1 MSDSLTSEQKM
12 LVDIAKDITESYGES
27 YFREKRLADEEPEE
41 YIEEIADAGF
51 FGIPIPTEY
60 GGEGMGMEELVYA
73 IEAIGEAGG
82 WDIVG
87 RFTLNTVF
95 GGVVLS
101 KYGTE
106 EQKEEYLPDIASG
119 DIQWA
124 LGVTEAKT
132 GSNMLR
138 TQTFAERDG
147 DEFVING
154 EKAFNSG
161 LEGAD
166 GYTFLARTKKFEDVD
181 RRTDGLTVF
190 LIDPDADGIEYEP
203 VDLDIYWP
211 AGEHTYT
218 VHIDDLRVHESQVIG
233 EVHEGFDP
241 IFEVLNPERISVAAE
256 HISRGRWAI
265 DKAVDRAKEREV
277 WGEPIGAHQGIQH
290 PLAQAYA
297 DVETASTMVKRAARA
312 YDDELDNVGEL
323 SNMAHLK
330 AGQAGFDATDAAVET
345 YGGASSVADYGI
357 TAVWS
362 LARHQRIAPVTD
374 NMKLNYIAN
383 NVLGL
388 PRSYGV

>member
-1 MSDSLTSEQKM
+1 MSESLTQEQQM
-12 LVDIAKDITESYGES
+12 LVDIAVDITENFGES

-41 YIEEIADAGF
+41 YIDKIAEAGF
-51 FGIPIPTEY
+51 FGIPIPVEY

-106 EQKEEYLPDIASG
+106 EQKEEYLPKIANGSL
-119 DIQWA
+119 QWA
-124 LGVTEAKT
+124 LGVTEPKA

-138 TQTFAERDG
+138 TNTFAERDG

-154 EKAFNSG
+154 EKVFNSG

-166 GYTFLARTKKFEDVD
+166 GYTFLARTKPFEEVD

-211 AGEHTYT
+211 AGENTFT

-265 DKAVDRAKEREV
+265 NKAVERAKEREV

-290 PLAQAYA
+290 PLADAYA
-297 DVETASTMVKRAARA
+297 DVETASTMVHRAARA
-312 YDDELDNVGEL
+312 YDQGHDNVGEL
-323 SNMAHLK
+323 SNIAHLK
-330 AGQAGFDATDAAVET
+330 AGEAGFEATDVAVET
-345 YGGASSVADYGI
+345 YGGASAVSDYGI

>member
-1 MSDSLTSEQKM
+1 MSEELTQEQRL
-12 LVDIAKDITESYGES
+12 LVDTARRITESYGES
-27 YFREKRLADEEPEE
+27 YFREKRLADEAPTE
-41 YIEEIADAGF
+41 YLDEIADAGF

-60 GGEGMGMEELVYA
+60 GGEGMGMLELVHA

-95 GGVVLS
+95 GGVVLAE
-101 KYGTE
+101 YGTE
-106 EQKEEYLPDIASG
+106 EQKEEHLPKLASG
-119 DIQWA
+119 EAHWA
-124 LGVTEAKT
+124 LGVTEANA

-138 TQTFAERDG
+138 TGTFAERDG

-161 LEGAD
+161 VEGAD
-166 GYTFLARTKKFEDVD
+166 GYTFLARTTKFEDVD

-190 LIDPDADGIEYEP
+190 LVDPEDPAVEYEP
-203 VDLDIYWP
+203 VDLDIHWP
-211 AGEHTYT
+211 AGERTFT

-233 EVHEGFDP
+233 EVDQGFDP
-241 IFEVLNPERISVAAE
+241 IFQVLNPERISVAAE

-265 DKAVDRAKEREV
+265 DRAVDRANEREV
-277 WGEPIGAHQGIQH
+277 WGEPIGAHQGVQH
-290 PLAQAYA
+290 PLADAYA
-297 DVETASTMVKRAARA
+297 SVETASTMTKRAARA
-312 YDDELDNVGEL
+312 FDAGRDNVGEL
-323 SNMAHLK
+323 ANIAHYK
-330 AGQAGFDATDAAVET
+330 AGEAGFEAADVAVET
-345 YGGASSVADYGI
+345 FGGASSVADYGI